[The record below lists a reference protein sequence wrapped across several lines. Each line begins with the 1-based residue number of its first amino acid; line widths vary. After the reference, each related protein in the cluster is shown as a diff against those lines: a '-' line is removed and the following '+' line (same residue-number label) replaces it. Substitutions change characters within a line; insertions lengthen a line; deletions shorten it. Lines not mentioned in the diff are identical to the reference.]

1 MAIDEETRLLG
12 NVQGD
17 GGDGSLVPTKVTA
30 AGIFAAMV
38 PLLGS

>member
-12 NVQGD
+12 NVQRGV
-17 GGDGSLVPTKVTA
+17 SPNVVATKVTV